1 MRVKPEIPAE
11 ARVGADSPPGVVPAI
26 GARPQAGQPI
36 RMNVVDM
43 IIAVAD
49 SIRARYSRVL
59 QDLHRRAVIADPGLL
74 RLRNA
79 ARSALATFL
88 SAALASAWALH
99 HHLSVTVAA
108 LGVLFAMIAPLFLR
122 DARLSGW
129 MISLG
134 WLYATACACF
144 AGAAAVAAQPAMRGA
159 GLLFV
164 VFAGMLCQRSG
175 PRAIGCAMLALVAFY
190 LGLYLHPAHAM
201 VVAMLAV
208 SACAPVV
215 VTFVSRVLIPVQR
228 RRAWSV
234 WPTVRGLTRDAW
246 RTAARFNRSARRG
259 SRFLQGL
266 RKREQT
272 VLVALV
278 HRVRALAWLPAIPA
292 TLAAAVAMLVG
303 SGLSEERWMWA
314 VISTFVVFLGTTS
327 REHTINRA
335 MQRLAGTFAGAL
347 VSALVVTAFRH
358 TPGVL
363 AAAMVLSVFGWAYY
377 IFHAY
382 ARGVFFITVL
392 VGLVYGSL
400 GFEIVPL
407 ARLRVEEVVT
417 GCLISLALALL
428 MMPSAAARRVQPGV
442 AAGQ

>member
-1 MRVKPEIPAE
+1 M
-11 ARVGADSPPGVVPAI
+11 
-26 GARPQAGQPI
+26 
-36 RMNVVDM
+36 M
-43 IIAVAD
+43 IAVAD

-59 QDLHRRAVIADPGLL
+59 QVLHQRALIADPGLL

-79 ARSALATFL
+79 TRSALAAFV
-88 SAALASAWALH
+88 SAALAAGWAVH
-99 HHLSVTVAA
+99 HDQPLTVAA

-122 DARLSGW
+122 DARLSNW
-129 MISLG
+129 MVSLG
-134 WLYATACACF
+134 WLYASTCACF
-144 AGAAAVAAQPAMRGA
+144 VASAAMAAQPVMRAA

-175 PRAIGCAMLALVAFY
+175 PRAIGCAMVALVAFY
-190 LGLYLHPAHAM
+190 LGLYLHPQRAA
-201 VVAMLAV
+201 VVEMLAV

-215 VTFVSRVLIPVQR
+215 VTFVSRVLIPVQSR
-228 RRAWSV
+228 SALFV
-234 WPTVRGLTRDAW
+234 WPLTMRAAARGLL
-246 RTAARFNRSARRG
+246 RTAVRLNRSARRG
-259 SRFLQGL
+259 RGFLRAL
-266 RKREQT
+266 WRREEA
-272 VLVALV
+272 VLAALA
-278 HRVRALAWLPAIPA
+278 HRGRALAWLPAIPA

-327 REHTINRA
+327 REHTVSRV
-335 MQRLAGTFAGAL
+335 MQRLAGTLTGAL

-363 AAAMVLSVFGWAYY
+363 AATMVLSVFGWAYY

-407 ARLRVEEVVT
+407 TRLRVEEVAA
-417 GCLISLALALL
+417 GCLIALAVAVLT
-428 MMPSAAARRVQPGV
+428 MPSAAMRRAQPGV
-442 AAGQ
+442 AARQ

>member
-1 MRVKPEIPAE
+1 M
-11 ARVGADSPPGVVPAI
+11 
-26 GARPQAGQPI
+26 
-36 RMNVVDM
+36 M
-43 IIAVAD
+43 IAAAC
-49 SIRARYSRVL
+49 SIRARSSRVF
-59 QDLHRRAVIADPGLL
+59 QVLHHRALIADPGLL

-79 ARSALATFL
+79 ARSALATL
-88 SAALASAWALH
+88 ATAVLASGWALRH
-99 HHLSVTVAA
+99 HQSLTVAA

-122 DARLSGW
+122 DARWSNW
-129 MISLG
+129 MVSLG
-134 WLYATACACF
+134 WLYASTCACF
-144 AGAAAVAAQPAMRGA
+144 VASAAVAAQPAMRAA

-164 VFAGMLCQRSG
+164 VFAGMLYQRSG

-190 LGLYLHPAHAM
+190 LGLYLHPQPAA
-201 VVAMLAV
+201 VVEMLAV
-208 SACAPVV
+208 SACAPAV
-215 VTFVSRVLIPVQR
+215 VTFVSRVLIPVKPR
-228 RRAWSV
+228 GASSMWPLTTRAV
-234 WPTVRGLTRDAW
+234 ARGMLRTV
-246 RTAARFNRSARRG
+246 ARFNRSARRG
-259 SRFLQGL
+259 RCFLRAL
-266 RKREQT
+266 WRREEA
-272 VLVALV
+272 VLVALIALA
-278 HRVRALAWLPAIPA
+278 HRGRALAWLPAIPA
-292 TLAAAVAMLVG
+292 TLAAALAMLIG

-327 REHTINRA
+327 REHTISRV
-335 MQRLAGTFAGAL
+335 MQRLAGTLAGAL

-358 TPGVL
+358 APGVL

-407 ARLRVEEVVT
+407 ARLRVEEVVA
-417 GCLISLALALL
+417 GCLISLAVAVL